1 MSGKPDV
8 DGFTNKDLNTEGT
21 KAAATSIGFAF
32 DFPKLREAFTKPDAE
47 AAAAR
52 LMSRIIGVTG
62 VFLVLAALMLAS
74 AGPMLGH
81 GAAAPHHESPAAHVD
96 THAVQP
102 APDAAHGAPAGV
114 QPAAAP
120 PADAKRPQLSNQEK
134 LIGSVAAVMGLVGTA
149 MGLYGMGKGSPR
161 HRWLCARLK
170 TETLRL
176 FQFHYLASRM
186 PEIVANASDLEW
198 RKRFEKERDDMLEDV
213 QQKLLADPDKELKR
227 ITNGK
232 GETTF
237 ESFIRPEPA
246 SSSVNPKVEEEFIAA
261 WRELRLGWQETYV
274 KTKLLPKDKRGLTAR
289 GKEHVFAV
297 VGWTCVGLIIFLHLL
312 HFLGVLAEWP
322 IGLMEVAV
330 IWTALVALAGRA
342 LEDGYAPHREV
353 ERYEQYEGNIR
364 VAIERFDAAEGFPAK
379 LEVARAFER
388 ASLEEM
394 RVFIRT
400 QAKTR
405 FLL

>member
-1 MSGKPDV
+1 MSDKPEV

-21 KAAATSIGFAF
+21 KAAATSVDFAF
-32 DFPKLREAFTKPDAE
+32 DFPKLREAFKKPDEE

-52 LMSRIIGVTG
+52 LVSRIIGVTG
-62 VFLVLAALMLAS
+62 VLLVLAALMLAS

-81 GAAAPHHESPAAHVD
+81 GATVTHDEAPAARN
-96 THAVQP
+96 
-102 APDAAHGAPAGV
+102 AAAAV

-120 PADAKRPQLSNQEK
+120 HAVAKRPQLSNQEK
-134 LIGSVAAVMGLVGTA
+134 LIGSVAAVMGLLGTA
-149 MGLYGMGKGSPR
+149 MGLYGMGRGSPR
-161 HRWLCARLK
+161 HRWLRARLK

-176 FQFHYLASRM
+176 FQFHYLAARL
-186 PEIVANASDLEW
+186 PEIVSNAFDPEW
-198 RKRFEKERDDMLEDV
+198 RKRFEKEREEMLEEV
-213 QQKLLADPDKELKR
+213 QQKLLADPDKELAR
-227 ITNGK
+227 ITKGK

-237 ESFIRPEPA
+237 ESFIQPQPA
-246 SSSVNPKVEEEFIAA
+246 SLSSVNSKVEEDAIAA

-274 KTKLLPKDKRGLTAR
+274 KTKLLHKDKRGLTAR
-289 GKEHVFAV
+289 GKEHLFAV
-297 VGWTCVGLIIFLHLL
+297 IGWACVGLIIFLHLL

-322 IGLMEVAV
+322 IGLMEMAV

-364 VAIERFDAAEGFPAK
+364 VAIERFEEAQGFAAK

-388 ASLEEM
+388 TSLEEM